1 MLRLAMIIWLL
12 LSCPALAGAWPRGKG
27 NVFVASSTYVLPSGA
42 YTGLYAEW
50 GVTERLTLGLDLG
63 RGVSGQDKAVA
74 FVQAPLI
81 RPVAGHHFAWQIG
94 AGVIAGDTVIRPGLS
109 WGKGIDW
116 AGRSGWAAL
125 DAVAEV
131 RTETLAIDYKADLT
145 LGLTLSDARKIMLQL
160 QTGEQHGD
168 DPFLRVVPSV
178 TFALS
183 RRARLE
189 IGLSQ
194 SLQGARETGLKAA
207 IWVAF

>member
-81 RPVAGHHFAWQIG
+81 RPVAGHHFARNVSTTLRQ
-94 AGVIAGDTVIRPGLS
+94 RL
-109 WGKGIDW
+109 
-116 AGRSGWAAL
+116 L
-125 DAVAEV
+125 DFK
-131 RTETLAIDYKADLT
+131 LD
-145 LGLTLSDARKIMLQL
+145 
-160 QTGEQHGD
+160 
-168 DPFLRVVPSV
+168 FLR
-178 TFALS
+178 LS
-183 RRARLE
+183 LV
-189 IGLSQ
+189 G
-194 SLQGARETGLKAA
+194 
-207 IWVAF
+207 